1 MRADEIHD
9 GTQPRALRKDAMAAK
24 IYREKDADLKY
35 LKGKTCAVIGY
46 GSQGH
51 AHALNLKDSGIRV
64 VVGLPPTSKSV
75 PIARQQGVEVLS
87 VPDAA
92 KAADVIMIVIPDT
105 RHGEVYHRDIA
116 PHLKKGK
123 AIAVAHGFSLH
134 FGQIVPPDDVDV
146 FLVAPKGPGHL
157 VRRMYLEGKG
167 VPSLMAV
174 HQDATGKAKQIALAW
189 AKAIG
194 ATRAAVFETT
204 IREETETDL
213 FGEQCV
219 LCGGLSELMTAGFET
234 LVEAGYAPEMAYFE
248 CIHEMKLIVD
258 LVYEAGISGMRFS
271 ISDTAKYGDL
281 TRGKRII
288 TEQTRAEMKKIL
300 SEIQTGAFAR
310 EWINENQAGRPVYNA
325 LMKRSAAHPVEKLG
339 EQIRANFPWMQ
350 KRKISGAQAAY

>member
-1 MRADEIHD
+1 M
-9 GTQPRALRKDAMAAK
+9 TAK
-24 IYREKDADLKY
+24 IYRDKDADLKY

-51 AHALNLKDSGIRV
+51 AHALNLKDSGVRV
-64 VVGLPPTSKSV
+64 IVGLYEGSKSID
-75 PIARQQGVEVLS
+75 IAKKQGMEVRT
-87 VPDAA
+87 VAEAA
-92 KAADVIMIVIPDT
+92 RLADVIMITIPDT
-105 RHGEVYHRDIA
+105 RHGEVYRREIA
-116 PHLKKGK
+116 PGLKKGK
-123 AIAVAHGFSLH
+123 ALAVAHGFSLH
-134 FGQIVPPDDVDV
+134 FGQIVPPEDVDV
-146 FLVAPKGPGHL
+146 FMVAPKGPGHL

-167 VPSLMAV
+167 VPALLAV
-174 HQDATGKAKQIALAW
+174 HQNATGKAKQIALAW
-189 AKAIG
+189 AKGIG

-219 LCGGLSELMTAGFET
+219 LCGGLSELITAGFET

-248 CIHEMKLIVD
+248 CLHEMKLIVD
-258 LVYEAGISGMRFS
+258 LIYEAGISGMRFS

-300 SEIQTGAFAR
+300 AEIQSGQFAR

-325 LMKRSAAHPVEKLG
+325 LMKRAAEHPIEKIG
-339 EQIRANFPWMQ
+339 EQIRKNFPWMQ
-350 KRKISGAQAAY
+350 KRKLSGAQAAY

>member
-1 MRADEIHD
+1 
-9 GTQPRALRKDAMAAK
+9 MAAK
-24 IYREKDADLKY
+24 IYRDKDADLKY

-51 AHALNLKDSGIRV
+51 AHTLNLKDSGVKV
-64 VVGLPPTSKSV
+64 VVGLYEGSKSSDV
-75 PIARQQGVEVLS
+75 AKKQGVEVMS
-87 VPDAA
+87 VAEAA
-92 KAADVIMIVIPDT
+92 KAADVIMITIPDT
-105 RHGEVYHRDIA
+105 RHGETYRREIA
-116 PHLKKGK
+116 PGLKKGK
-123 AIAVAHGFSLH
+123 ALAVAHGFSLH
-134 FGQIVPPDDVDV
+134 FGQVVPPDDVDV

-174 HQDATGKAKQIALAW
+174 HQNATGKAKQIALAW
-189 AKAIG
+189 AKGIG

-213 FGEQCV
+213 FGEQAV
-219 LCGGLSELMTAGFET
+219 LCGGISELMIAGWET

-258 LVYEAGISGMRFS
+258 LIYEAGISGMRFS
-271 ISDTAKYGDL
+271 ISDTAKYGDI
-281 TRGKRII
+281 TRGRRII

-300 SEIQTGAFAR
+300 AEIQTGAFAK
-310 EWINENQAGRPVYNA
+310 EWITENQAGRPVYNA
-325 LMKRSAAHPVEKLG
+325 LMKRGADHPIEKLG